1 MQLIFNKTFFLFLII
16 ITSAQTFAQPFTLP
30 DSKSV
35 DESLFVEIGQEIFLQ
50 KKVSNIWIEDQKVV
64 QAVVKGSAVY
74 LKGVSVGKTSI
85 RLNNKE
91 NTVVQVGPVGTQKNY
106 LKWKQISKKFL
117 DMKIVFCEQAIC
129 IEGEIFRFKD
139 YKKILDLIKEDHR
152 SLYLS
157 MKIQPKITNEIY
169 SYIDTYLRE
178 QGLTPLKLNH
188 QNIWKIFY
196 GNKELAQDY
205 KMALAKIGIQAIESK
220 NKFEIADN
228 VKVSIQVT
236 EVKKEFSQSL
246 GISLP
251 GTYNAEI
258 IDTSKKLIS
267 PFSAQ
272 IQANERDGY
281 VKILAS
287 PNIICRSGKE
297 AEFFAGGEFPIRVL
311 NYKINDVIW
320 KKYGINL
327 KIKPLIDPTGQM
339 SLQIDTEVSS
349 LDKSVSVDG
358 IPGLHTNRVSSYFDL
373 IKSKTIALSGLLM
386 NEEGKSA
393 EGLPFLQKIPI
404 LGLLFSSQDYRNS
417 KTELVI
423 FVTPELMK
431 QQETL

>member
-1 MQLIFNKTFFLFLII
+1 MQLIFNKTFFLFLITL
-16 ITSAQTFAQPFTLP
+16 TSAQTFAQPFTLP
-30 DSKSV
+30 DLKSV

-85 RLNNKE
+85 RLNNTE

-106 LKWKQISKKFL
+106 LKWKHISKKFL
-117 DMKIVFCEQAIC
+117 DMNIVFCEQAIC

-205 KMALAKIGIQAIESK
+205 KIALAKIGIQAVESK

-431 QQETL
+431 QQEPL